1 LAELVIQIKA
11 LSLRILH
18 LTSGVVVAAYAALHI
33 ANHLAALFGFA
44 AHIAFMQVARLVYRH
59 PVVETVLL
67 ACVLWQVLSG
77 VWLVAQGWRRRR
89 GTVAWLQAGAGAYL
103 VFFLVVHVG
112 AVLVGRRALGLDTNI
127 YYAAAGL
134 HVRPFVYFFAPYYVL
149 GVTALVAHLGCA
161 AYWRASVPSRWSAG
175 RVVGLSTAGGA
186 VLALLIVLALAGA
199 FYPVDIPAAYEA
211 TYQPP
216 VVK

>member
-1 LAELVIQIKA
+1 
-11 LSLRILH
+11 
-18 LTSGVVVAAYAALHI
+18 
-33 ANHLAALFGFA
+33 
-44 AHIAFMQVARLVYRH
+44 
-59 PVVETVLL
+59 
-67 ACVLWQVLSG
+67 
-77 VWLVAQGWRRRR
+77 
-89 GTVAWLQAGAGAYL
+89 
-103 VFFLVVHVG
+103 
-112 AVLVGRRALGLDTNI
+112 
-127 YYAAAGL
+127 
-134 HVRPFVYFFAPYYVL
+134 VL